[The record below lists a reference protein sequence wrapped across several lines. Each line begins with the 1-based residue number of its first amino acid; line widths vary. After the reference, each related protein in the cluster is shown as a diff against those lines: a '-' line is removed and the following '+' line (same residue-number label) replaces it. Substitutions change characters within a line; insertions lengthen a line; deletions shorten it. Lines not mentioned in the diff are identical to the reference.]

1 VLHLVIGFKQDA
13 LMPTT
18 KKRINLTV
26 DDDLYEELEKLKVLK
41 GAPSLNAIILELT
54 REALELQEDLYFAKI
69 SEEREE
75 ETDLSH
81 DEVWKS

>member
-1 VLHLVIGFKQDA
+1 MLHLVIGFKQDA